1 MLSLASQT
9 PPPPVQARPSLAGD
23 SLESLRERLAAE
35 GLAPWRADQIFNWIH
50 ARRTFDFQDMTNLA
64 RDLRRDLAERYAV
77 LEIEPARRVRSAV
90 SNCEKFL
97 FRLADGARI
106 EAVWMGFERRSTLC
120 VSTQVGCAL
129 DCAFCATAT
138 MGFRRHLSAAEIVQ
152 QVLWVNAQEGLQ
164 LSNVVFMGMGEP
176 LHNYD
181 NVARALRLLHDN
193 RGLGLSRRRM
203 TVSTAGLVPQIRRM
217 AEEDLPCKLAVSLN
231 AVTDEKRSRL
241 MPINRKYPL
250 DDLFAACKD
259 WTERTGQ
266 RVTFEYIL
274 MEGVNDTREDIRGL
288 RARLSRL
295 PCKLNLIYYNPTER
309 GFQSSGAEIYQR
321 FFADLQTA
329 PFAVT
334 LRQNMGTDIDA
345 ACGQLLVKEER
356 REAAP

>member
-1 MLSLASQT
+1 VSQPASRT
-9 PPPPVQARPSLAGD
+9 GSPTSPRPSLAGD
-23 SLESLRERLAAE
+23 SLDALRARLTAE
-35 GLAPWRADQIFNWIH
+35 GLTSYRADQIFNWIH
-50 ARRTFDFQDMTNLA
+50 ARRTFSFNSMTNLA
-64 RDLRRDLAERYAV
+64 RDLRQRLDDSYSI
-77 LEIEPARRVRSAV
+77 LEIEPERRVRSQV

-97 FRLADGARI
+97 FRLADGARV
-106 EAVWMGFERRSTLC
+106 EAVWMGFEKRSTLC

-138 MGFRRHLSAAEIVQ
+138 MGFRRHLGAAEIVQ
-152 QVLWVNAQEGLQ
+152 QVLWVTSQDGLQ

-181 NVARALRLLHDN
+181 NVAEALRLLNDQ
-193 RGLGLSRRRM
+193 RGLALSRRRM

-217 AEEDLPCKLAVSLN
+217 TADDLPCKLAVSLN
-231 AVTDEKRSRL
+231 AVTDEKRTRL

-250 DDLFAACKD
+250 DQLFAACKE

-274 MEGVNDTREDIRGL
+274 MEGVNDGPEDIRGL

-295 PCKLNLIYYNPTER
+295 PSKLNLIYYNPTER
-309 GFQSSGAEIYQR
+309 GFRSSGQEIYQR
-321 FFADLQTA
+321 FYDHLQNA

-345 ACGQLLVKEER
+345 ACGQLLVKEEA
-356 REAAP
+356 REAQA